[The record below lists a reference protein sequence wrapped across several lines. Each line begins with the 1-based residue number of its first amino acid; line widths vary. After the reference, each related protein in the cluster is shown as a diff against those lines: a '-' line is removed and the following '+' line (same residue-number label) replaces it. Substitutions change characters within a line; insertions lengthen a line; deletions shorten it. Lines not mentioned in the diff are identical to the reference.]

1 MLFAYLTHATFHLFL
16 FPSYFSDL
24 LKGSN
29 PGGPRKVVSQ
39 FVYDNDQSKPGRS
52 KPVKSTYVTFD
63 SAMEKDEE
71 DNINVDDV
79 MQSTEI
85 DLKRKSGNSDSMS
98 FDDAG
103 VWDEV

>member
-1 MLFAYLTHATFHLFL
+1 M
-16 FPSYFSDL
+16 
-24 LKGSN
+24 KGSN

-39 FVYDNDQSKPGRS
+39 FIYDNDQNKPGRS

-63 SAMEKDEE
+63 SAMDKEE
-71 DNINVDDV
+71 DENINVDDV
-79 MQSTEI
+79 MQSIEI

-103 VWDEV
+103 VWDEVCTFLATQEHEMHNCN